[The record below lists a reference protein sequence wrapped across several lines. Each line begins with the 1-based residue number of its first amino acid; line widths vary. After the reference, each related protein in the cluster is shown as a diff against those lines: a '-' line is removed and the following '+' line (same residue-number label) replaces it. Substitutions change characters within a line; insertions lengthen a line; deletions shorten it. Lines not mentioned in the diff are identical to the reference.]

1 MLNRKFIVLFSILA
15 LLLAACGNTADLEQA
30 VQQAEAEAANAI
42 ATAEAA
48 AQAAGVDTD
57 AAVATAEAALA
68 QAEEAA
74 RAAAESEEG
83 QAALE
88 QAQEQLAAAQQAAE
102 DALARADDAEMAA
115 EEAEM
120 AAEEAAAAALINY
133 DTDVYGVI
141 DDIDLTGANVVFWHQ
156 HSGGR
161 EEQLLALVDE
171 FNASNEWG
179 ITVEARN
186 EGGYGDIYDKMIAG
200 LTTGELPGLV
210 VAYQN
215 QAAAYQVADGLVSLD
230 PYINHGTFGLTDDER
245 TDFFDAF
252 LNADR
257 LPQFGGESF
266 GFPPNRSMELM
277 YFNAEWLAELR
288 EAGAVSFD
296 GPPGD
301 PEQFAEA
308 VCAASQNP
316 FSKNPDPSFSVG
328 YEIRTD
334 ASNVASMAFATGGDI
349 YDYNNNQFTYAQKG
363 LADYMDTMAQLLA
376 DGCASEIAER
386 FGDQTDFGNGKTLFT
401 MGSSSGLPFYKSAVD
416 DGEAGGF
423 EWSVAPIPYTTPTP
437 VQNIYGAS
445 VSIPKTDPTTQ
456 LASWLFVRHYTSSEV
471 QAGWARASNYFPV
484 RDSVASGLGDYF
496 SENPAYQVAFD
507 MLQYGRTEAPVAGYD
522 NVRDEARAAFERV
535 LAGDADAATAL
546 AELDAVANQ
555 ILAESAPE

>member
-15 LLLAACGNTADLEQA
+15 LLLAACGNADLEQA

-68 QAEEAA
+68 QAQEAA
-74 RAAAESEEG
+74 QSAAESEQG
-83 QAALE
+83 QAALAE
-88 QAQEQLAAAQQAAE
+88 AQEQLAAAQQAAE
-102 DALARADDAEMAA
+102 DALARAD
-115 EEAEM
+115 EAEM
-120 AAEEAAAAALINY
+120 AAEEAAMAAEAAAIDY

-141 DDIDLTGANVVFWHQ
+141 DEIDLTGANVVFWHQ
-156 HSGGR
+156 HTGGR

-171 FNASNEWG
+171 FNATNEWG

-230 PYINHGTFGLTDDER
+230 PYINNATYGLTDEER
-245 TDFFDAF
+245 SDFFASF

-277 YFNAEWLAELR
+277 YYNAEWLAELR
-288 EAGAVSFD
+288 EAGAISFD

-301 PEQFAEA
+301 PDQFAEA
-308 VCAASQNP
+308 VCAASANP

-334 ASNVASMAFATGGDI
+334 ASSVASMAFATGGDI
-349 YDYNNNQFTYAQKG
+349 YDYTNNQFTYAQKG
-363 LADYMDTMAQLLA
+363 LADYLDMMAKLLA

-386 FGDQTDFGNGKTLFT
+386 FGDQTDFGNGKALFT

-423 EWSVAPIPYTTPTP
+423 EWSVAPIPHTTPNP

-456 LASWLFVRHYTSSEV
+456 LASWLFVRYYTSADV

-507 MLQYGRTEAPVAGYD
+507 LLQYGRTEAPVAGYD

-535 LAGDADAATAL
+535 LSGEVDAATAL
-546 AELDAVANQ
+546 AELDTAANQ
-555 ILAESAPE
+555 ILAESAP